1 MSIKIEQRTDNH
13 RSARQVPQPRSGGA
27 PYAVVRSTKWA
38 ACGLGRVEL
47 KVRRGHAPSDEITG
61 AQRGRSVSAGPGYA
75 WKRTSGHHSSKHHT
89 NIPCSLPNH
98 TAGAALDIGLS
109 VAELEFL
116 WQGEG
121 AIDLQASSASG

>member
-47 KVRRGHAPSDEITG
+47 KVRRGHAPLTKPERREDVVFRLGLATPG
-61 AQRGRSVSAGPGYA
+61 SVHLATLHPNTTPTSPALFQTTRQERR
-75 WKRTSGHHSSKHHT
+75 WTSGS
-89 NIPCSLPNH
+89 P
-98 TAGAALDIGLS
+98 
-109 VAELEFL
+109 
-116 WQGEG
+116 
-121 AIDLQASSASG
+121 